1 MAYRTLGAYGYFGE
15 IAPTPGQIVTDRVS
29 AMVKVND
36 ALYAALGA
44 FRSSTTSTNV
54 DRMVYEVEN
63 WHTNALKW
71 MESADAASKTEE
83 QFKGWRA
90 WGVKISRSADD
101 IGSRMGSSTVGS
113 AVYDF
118 AANFPA
124 SLGIV
129 TKTVVKGVTNTAR
142 ELAEGAGD
150 VAAAAGWGLGKTL
163 LFVGVPLALILMLA
177 TSGGRSLGVGP
188 VRLGKR

>member
-36 ALYAALGA
+36 ALYAALAG
-44 FRSSTTSTNV
+44 FRSSATSTNV
-54 DRMVYEVEN
+54 DRMIYEVEN

-71 MESADAASKTEE
+71 MESAEAASKTEA
-83 QFKGWRA
+83 QFKGWKT
-90 WGVKISRSADD
+90 WGLTLSRSADD
-101 IGSRMGSSTVGS
+101 IGSRMSSSTVGS
-113 AVYDF
+113 AAYDF
-118 AANFPA
+118 AANFPS

-129 TKTVVKGVTNTAR
+129 TKTVVKGATGVAR
-142 ELAEGAGD
+142 ELASGAGEA
-150 VAAAAGWGLGKTL
+150 AAAAGWGIGKTI
-163 LFVGVPLALILMLA
+163 LFIGVPLALIFMA
-177 TSGGRSLGVGP
+177 ITSGGRGLSLGP

>member
-15 IAPTPGQIVTDRVS
+15 IAPTPGQIVTDRVA

-36 ALYAALGA
+36 ALYAALAA
-44 FRSSTTSTNV
+44 FRSSPLSTNV
-54 DRMVYEVEN
+54 DRMIYEVEN

-71 MESADAASKTEE
+71 MESAEAASKTEA
-83 QFKGWRA
+83 QFKGWKT
-90 WGVKISRSADD
+90 WGLTLSRSADD

-113 AVYDF
+113 AVYSF
-118 AANFPA
+118 MSNFPA

-129 TKTVVKGVTNTAR
+129 TKTVVKGVVNTAR
-142 ELAEGAGD
+142 EFAKGAGD
-150 VAAAAGWGLGKTL
+150 AAAEAGWGIGKTI
-163 LFVGVPLALILMLA
+163 LFVGVPLVLILMLA